1 MHWPPHYISLADP
14 DLRQISTHLH
24 LHRLFK
30 PSYYLPLPQIS
41 VRSSRSNVCPCP
53 ALPCTAQSII
63 FISPGGAQI
72 CLRSSLAWV
81 RFASGSGRTS
91 VCFLPEYELHKT
103 AFTRVKSRFALV
115 YLVLRLVVHLHAKIA
130 LYTRK
135 WLLTAI

>member
-1 MHWPPHYISLADP
+1 MHWPPHYISLANP
-14 DLRQISTHLH
+14 DLCQISSHLH

-91 VCFLPEYELHKT
+91 GSMCASYLYKNCKRLPSHWSRADVCSSLTWL
-103 AFTRVKSRFALV
+103 RVQLLV
-115 YLVLRLVVHLHAKIA
+115 TMPK
-130 LYTRK
+130 
-135 WLLTAI
+135 LLCVQENGC